1 MLKEIPFQ
9 EGKVIFFKEANFW
22 NSMLERSREETK
34 SIYIATYNFNFR
46 DKYEKSFYRELSNLA
61 NLGIDV
67 RILYAKMSF
76 AKEDT
81 LEIEEIFK
89 KFVLCAELPT
99 NHSKIFITDNFAYI
113 GSANF
118 SFGSNNNYECGV
130 IFNDLKVISEIRRL
144 YGRELLEPSE
154 FKNVP
159 EILDPFDILP
169 MTLNVVK
176 QLNKVVKKEEF
187 YNSKI
192 RELIPEIRYLDSIK
206 EILKEIGYPIPI
218 QFNWFEFYMDIYEE
232 KNIPDSTIFE
242 FKNYLLKIAE
252 YLTELISYVNEQYQ
266 SLGRFEFLKKIK

>member
-1 MLKEIPFQ
+1 MKTNNILQGDSGDSMLKEIPFQ

-22 NSMLERSREETK
+22 NTMLERCRKDTK
-34 SIYIATYNFNFR
+34 SIFIATYNFNFR

-99 NHSKIFITDNFAYI
+99 NHSKIFIADNFAYI

-118 SFGSNNNYECGV
+118 SFGSNTNYECGV
-130 IFNDLKVISEIRRL
+130 IFNNIEVITEIRKL
-144 YGRELLEPSE
+144 YGRELLEASE

-159 EILDPFDILP
+159 EIIDPFIFLP
-169 MTLNVVK
+169 MTLKIVE
-176 QLNKVVKKEEF
+176 KV
-187 YNSKI
+187 
-192 RELIPEIRYLDSIK
+192 D
-206 EILKEIGYPIPI
+206 
-218 QFNWFEFYMDIYEE
+218 
-232 KNIPDSTIFE
+232 
-242 FKNYLLKIAE
+242 
-252 YLTELISYVNEQYQ
+252 
-266 SLGRFEFLKKIK
+266 